1 MGNAIAPPG
10 QAGGSVRFRFVIGAA
25 APRIIIKSTMAYLV
39 CGDGPNAPKF
49 YNVEQAVGANAPNGS
64 GDVKLVQ
71 YLLRH
76 YYGNAAAQ
84 LAVDG
89 WIGSVT
95 ISWIRRFQE
104 DAKKA
109 GANVLVDSRIDR
121 AFGQVSSVSKTTYTI
136 LLLNAALRS
145 KNPAAFQAL
154 PQSVPMSAKPKANPY
169 NKKVKTV
176 FKFTQSPPYTLVVVY
191 DDGSEATM
199 VVQGQLQFPPGTEV
213 VYIPNA
219 FGI

>member
-1 MGNAIAPPG
+1 
-10 QAGGSVRFRFVIGAA
+10 
-25 APRIIIKSTMAYLV
+25 MAYLV
-39 CGDGPNAPKF
+39 TGEGANAPKF
-49 YNVEQAVGANAPNGS
+49 YNVEQAVGANAPNAS

-71 YLLRH
+71 YMLRH

-89 WIGSVT
+89 WIGPVT

-136 LLLNAALRS
+136 LLLNAALRG

-154 PQSVPMSAKPKANPY
+154 PQSVPLSAKPKANPY
-169 NKKVKTV
+169 NAAPKKI
-176 FKFTQSPPYTLVVVY
+176 KFVLQFGKSSPHTLIVVY
-191 DDGSEATM
+191 EDGSETTM
-199 VVQGQLQFPPGTEV
+199 IVHGQLQFPPGTNV
-213 VYIPNA
+213 IYAPGV
-219 FGI
+219 